1 MHGPSLKKSPPS
13 LTWNLVAQLI
23 VSRISFRPNR
33 EGQDGEVVAII
44 AQSDTVLYHAIVAGL
59 MMADLIPFPISPRN
73 SFPGM
78 LQLLRATSCHR
89 IAATCSMLEPLL
101 AGLKIYIA
109 DVDPEFALEIQEVPS
124 LLDAY
129 PNLGAETENCPFQ
142 PYPTKYRTPQSCR
155 RDPRMLKQWIILPPV
170 ADVRAEAEH
179 WEASRS
185 YGSAAFS
192 TYSAIWEH
200 LVQPLGR
207 HLRCSVPTNRSFFR
221 AHSPLTPSADN
232 ILEHAR
238 MTSAVAR
245 YGARYVG
252 HLVLNLRCC
261 KNTVKTLDRI
271 LFAGGPLPQ
280 RIGDDLVKQGLR
292 LISAYGATEFGTLSS
307 LIPYEDDIK
316 EWAWFRVSPLV
327 KVRWAP
333 QGGGTFE
340 CQILAWENHTA
351 MVDNLDDIKGYATS
365 DLCVNHPQK
374 KHLWKLVGRLDEVIT
389 HSSGEK
395 TVPGPMLDIIMS
407 SPHIT
412 GAVMFGRERLQ
423 TGILIETTPELQI
436 NVHNATQLAELRN
449 KIWPI
454 IEEANENAPAFSR
467 IFKEMILI
475 ASSDKPL
482 PRAGKGTVQSKAAI
496 ILYAQ
501 EIESLYNTME
511 EQISAIDVI
520 EPPAVW
526 RAAPIEEWLLRLAGN
541 VCNCATMSSTVELR
555 QQGFDSLTATIFRL
569 HLVRALRSR
578 KDTLLAR
585 GANAIPQDLT
595 HAYPTISQLA
605 TFVEGLASGVSTPVN
620 GRLETGNS
628 VADTDSPFSLDDE
641 IVEMCSG
648 PGIPLI
654 VFSGMTGRLGPLLAL
669 RAHFSGTLWAVQVIK
684 TTPTTQLSR
693 HAEFLVEKILQK
705 QPNGPYRLAAYS
717 GSGVLG
723 VAVAK
728 LLEKRGAWVVQL
740 TFIDHFPLLF
750 AHHEDERSLREE
762 FAMKQTVQSI
772 IDMLNADPLFLEGS
786 ERITHLKAALAGS
799 PDVSESVQ
807 GMIEGLRRFGT
818 PLCEFLAEF
827 YAPNAESSSF
837 ADALSGWVSSVR
849 APFSLIIA
857 EFGVNATV
865 AEASREAWADLGAHL
880 CGKPVAQRI
889 IPGVGHHG
897 ILADKR
903 TATILQEW
911 ESS

>member
-1 MHGPSLKKSPPS
+1 SMFLPSLIAQATARNPS
-13 LTWNLVAQLI
+13 RPFYIYARPESEEITTITHLEFGRATHRVANIL
-23 VSRISFRPNR
+23 RPNR

-59 MMADLIPFPISPRN
+59 MTADLIPFPISPRN

-78 LQLLRATSCHR
+78 LQLLRATSCNR

-101 AGLKIYIA
+101 AGLKTYIA

-129 PNLGAETENCPFQ
+129 PNLGAETENCLFQ
-142 PYPTKYRTPQSCR
+142 PYPTKVSTASLDDIAMYIHSSGSTGLPRAVGETH
-155 RDPRMLKQWIILPPV
+155 RMLKQWIILPPV

-179 WEASRS
+179 WEPLGAMAVPPFHIF
-185 YGSAAFS
+185 G
-192 TYSAIWEH
+192 IWEQ
-200 LVQPLGR
+200 LVQPLAGT
-207 HLRCSVPTNRSFFR
+207 CVAVYPPTG
-221 AHSPLTPSADN
+221 ALPGALPITPSADN

-238 MTSAVAR
+238 MTKCRSLVTVPVLLTTWSESPAAVK
-245 YGARYVG
+245 Y
-252 HLVLNLRCC
+252 L
-261 KNTVKTLDRI
+261 KTLDRI

-292 LISAYGATEFGTLSS
+292 LISAYGATEFGALSS

-333 QGGGTFE
+333 QGDGTFE

-351 MVDNLDDIKGYATS
+351 MVDNLDDINGYATS

-412 GAVMFGRERLQ
+412 GAVMFGRERPQ

-496 ILYAQ
+496 IIYAP

-541 VCNCATMSSTVELR
+541 VCNCATMSSTVDLR

-569 HLVRALRSR
+569 HLVRASCSR

-605 TFVEGLASGVSTPVN
+605 TFVEGLASGVSTP
-620 GRLETGNS
+620 
-628 VADTDSPFSLDDE
+628 
-641 IVEMCSG
+641 
-648 PGIPLI
+648 
-654 VFSGMTGRLGPLLAL
+654 
-669 RAHFSGTLWAVQVIK
+669 
-684 TTPTTQLSR
+684 
-693 HAEFLVEKILQK
+693 
-705 QPNGPYRLAAYS
+705 
-717 GSGVLG
+717 
-723 VAVAK
+723 
-728 LLEKRGAWVVQL
+728 
-740 TFIDHFPLLF
+740 
-750 AHHEDERSLREE
+750 
-762 FAMKQTVQSI
+762 
-772 IDMLNADPLFLEGS
+772 
-786 ERITHLKAALAGS
+786 
-799 PDVSESVQ
+799 
-807 GMIEGLRRFGT
+807 
-818 PLCEFLAEF
+818 
-827 YAPNAESSSF
+827 
-837 ADALSGWVSSVR
+837 
-849 APFSLIIA
+849 
-857 EFGVNATV
+857 
-865 AEASREAWADLGAHL
+865 
-880 CGKPVAQRI
+880 
-889 IPGVGHHG
+889 
-897 ILADKR
+897 
-903 TATILQEW
+903 
-911 ESS
+911 